1 MRRMLVAACACLA
14 AALVLSACVA
24 LPTSG
29 PVTAG
34 NEAGF
39 VGTAPDVQF
48 IPLGPQKGASPKQI
62 VQGFIAAATSP
73 DGDWAIARQ
82 FLTPAARRTW
92 NPEAGVTIDDFV
104 DRTYTSVGD
113 TSVTLSLTQTASV
126 DATGAY
132 SSTDAAP
139 SPLPFTLAK
148 GSDGQWRIAKAP
160 DGIVLDS
167 DSFADVFTAYS
178 VMYFDPTWT
187 YLVPDV
193 RWFALNPVTR
203 IAQAVATAPA
213 SWLAGAVVTAFP
225 DEVKAPPS
233 VPVVDGQAQ
242 VELGSKASGQT
253 ATVLDRMQAQ
263 LEASLA
269 TAGVTAVAMTA
280 NGVDLGAAAVRTR
293 TARVDSRALV
303 DGTAGFGFLTGTG
316 IEPIVGLST
325 ALAALAPQAPTA
337 IEVSPDRDIAA
348 VRYAS
353 GQVARVRASDGRA
366 QVLDQRPGLIAPT
379 VDSLGYVWSVPAAHP
394 ADVVAYAADGRAV
407 AVGGAWPAASAI
419 TAMQLSRDGTRMVA
433 LVASGAQAEVWVSGV
448 VRDAS
453 GMPTRL
459 GTPLPLATVAD
470 TGVDVAWLDDST
482 VGVLVRS
489 GSEMTLL
496 RQQVGGVGVRSSAP
510 AGVTT
515 IVGGAQ
521 SAAPW
526 LRAVD
531 GTLFVRRGTTW
542 QQAAQ
547 GVRVLATQQG
557 APQ

>member
-1 MRRMLVAACACLA
+1 MLALA
-14 AALVLSACVA
+14 AAVTAAVVLSACA
-24 LPTSG
+24 GLPTSG
-29 PVTAG
+29 PVNAG

-39 VGTAPDVQF
+39 VGPPPDVQF

-82 FLTPAARRTW
+82 FLTPAARGGW

-104 DRTYTSVGD
+104 DRTYTTVGD

-132 SSTDAAP
+132 STTDAAP
-139 SPLPFTLAK
+139 SPLPYTLAK

-203 IAQAVATAPA
+203 IAQAVATPPA

-225 DEVKAPPS
+225 DEVKPPPS

-242 VELGSKASGQT
+242 VELGQKAAGQT
-253 ATVLDRMQAQ
+253 VTVLDRMQTQ

-280 NGVDLGAAAVRTR
+280 NGADLGAAAARTR

-303 DGTAGFGFLTGTG
+303 DATSGFGFLTGTG
-316 IEPIVGLST
+316 IEPVTGLT
-325 ALAALAPQAPTA
+325 AAIAALAPQAPSA
-337 IEVSPDRDIAA
+337 IEVSPDRDMAA

-353 GQVARVRASDGRA
+353 GQVARVRAADGKA
-366 QVLDQRPGLIAPT
+366 QVLDQRAGLVAPT
-379 VDSLGYVWSVPAAHP
+379 VDGLGYVWSVPAAHP
-394 ADVVAYAADGRAV
+394 ADVVAYGADGRAV

-419 TAMQLSRDGTRMVA
+419 VAMQISRDGTRMVA
-433 LVASGAQAEVWVSGV
+433 LVESGSQTEVWVAGV

-459 GTPLPLATVAD
+459 GTPLPLATVVD
-470 TGVDVAWLDDST
+470 TGIDLAWIDDAT

-489 GSEMTLL
+489 GADVTLL

-510 AGVTT
+510 AGVTS
-515 IVGGAQ
+515 VAGGAQ
-521 SAAPW
+521 SASPW
-526 LRAVD
+526 LRAAD